1 MDQRERRS
9 LCEKVDVCDLILNVA
24 DDIKEQFLPLY
35 TYDIDMWYLMTR
47 LTYGIG
53 AYASKASDLQE
64 FATGADP
71 AVKFDRC
78 SKMGVVQG
86 PHPLSE
92 LE

>member
-1 MDQRERRS
+1 MDKFYFVQIQ
-9 LCEKVDVCDLILNVA
+9 LHGTVTCDFI
-24 DDIKEQFLPLY
+24 ICMP
-35 TYDIDMWYLMTR
+35 
-47 LTYGIG
+47 
-53 AYASKASDLQE
+53 
-64 FATGADP
+64 ATHWSVFVSVSGADP